1 MANIEQQLAQ
11 QDLATGIK
19 LAGMGAE
26 SSAATGYAAGAGAAR
41 ALGGLFGM
49 EDPRI
54 VEQRALT
61 KAIEEM
67 EAAGGFRDPNNLF
80 KMGEFLIKQG
90 DFERG
95 SKLIEL
101 GNQLVGYEGRTAKGG
116 KVTPPKAP
124 TDVMRNAAFRKIAK
138 HPEYGQVIGGMSST
152 DKEAL
157 ADKLA
162 SMSSQLQDD
171 AAAAGISLDFD
182 TALEQGMEKLY
193 TEGYIAEEEGLIN
206 NWAFNTKP
214 KGAPSGTVP
223 KESMG
228 KLKGNEQMM
237 HHPQTGKYYAVD
249 KETGSIREL

>member
-67 EAAGGFRDPNNLF
+67 EAAGGFRDPNNLY

-95 SKLIEL
+95 SQLIEL
-101 GNQLVGYEGRTAKGG
+101 GNQLVGYQGRGAEKPRDIPKLDKDNSNTIRTLLDEAGYNVSGLDFSGKDFPEGMSEDRVINAIWAVHQKFNIDLGSAVDQVIADIENRVGSPVPKQSTG
-116 KVTPPKAP
+116 KAP
-124 TDVMRNAAFRKIAK
+124 TYKR
-138 HPEYGQVIGGMSST
+138 PE
-152 DKEAL
+152 
-157 ADKLA
+157 
-162 SMSSQLQDD
+162 
-171 AAAAGISLDFD
+171 
-182 TALEQGMEKLY
+182 
-193 TEGYIAEEEGLIN
+193 
-206 NWAFNTKP
+206 
-214 KGAPSGTVP
+214 
-223 KESMG
+223 
-228 KLKGNEQMM
+228 
-237 HHPQTGKYYAVD
+237 
-249 KETGSIREL
+249 